1 MALNIQDLKK
11 AREIITDGFG
21 LSVSDAARVVGALNA
36 AGRVNDLRAVLGGDL
51 SSVPGVLSD
60 LGITAA
66 GAASSAASVGVSGGS
81 VAAPGSASD
90 KIPAAKHKAVTGQNK
105 GDSSEAGDPSGV
117 RPIAGGLRRNFPT
130 RENIKAVFAQTAAE
144 AEIVTDSDELPSGFA
159 DSVQE
164 WLEDFA
170 NKYGFDLFKLHP
182 QQWRAACMW
191 VGEYIKKS
199 GVIRDRERERHEGGR
214 IYSGKKLEELLQV
227 WAYFCGVLRQV
238 PLVSDFINFTGCHR
252 NFFYDYDGQGLTSAA
267 VRIIQKARAIE
278 AGGLSSSVAGG
289 GAGVIGGIFLLKARH
304 GYSET
309 VTVNHVSSTHDN
321 TASALPVFGDNGLC
335 LEDSEKNVDNS
346 P

>member
-11 AREIITDGFG
+11 AREIITNEFE
-21 LSVSDAARVVGALNA
+21 LSVSEAARVVGAFNA
-36 AGRVNDLRAVLGGDL
+36 AGRVDDLRAILGGDL

-60 LGITAA
+60 LDISGS
-66 GAASSAASVGVSGGS
+66 GAASYAGFVGALGGS
-81 VAAPGSASD
+81 VAASGSASN
-90 KIPAAKHKAVTGQNK
+90 KIPAAENKAVTGQNK
-105 GDSSEAGDPSGV
+105 DSSEAGDPSGV

-130 RENIKAVFAQTAAE
+130 RENIKAVFAQTSTE

-170 NKYGFDLFKLHP
+170 NKYGFDLFKLHS

-191 VGEYIKKS
+191 VGEYIKKN

-238 PLVSDFINFTGCHR
+238 PLVSDFINFSGCHR

-267 VRIIQKARAIE
+267 VRILQKARAIE

-309 VTVNHVSSTHDN
+309 VNVNHVSSTHDN

-335 LEDSEKNVDNS
+335 IEDNAKNVDN
-346 P
+346 